1 MKKQRIPRKK
11 KKALK
16 KAKIAYSRLYAIAA
30 FRMSEGIASIARE
43 RLADFCNALPKDLDV
58 EKEYYTW
65 ELHGS
70 EDERAKEN

>member
-16 KAKIAYSRLYAIAA
+16 KAKIAYSKLYAITA

-43 RLADFCNALPKDLDV
+43 RLADFYNALPEDSFNEKD
-58 EKEYYTW
+58 YTW

-70 EDERAKEN
+70 EDERTKED